1 MKRNVVF
8 LLVVITALLA
18 LMAGCQGGKKS
29 YVGRILP
36 SRIENIPN
44 EDVITE
50 GAEGIEERQF
60 DVTAFHPRM
69 FIGTWCLQ
77 NVQGTAADLVVPAPS
92 GSGMDTWAVGAFP
105 LDIVFGS
112 PERAEEQIPFDD
124 FTYME
129 ATYELADYGVK
140 SGRSDSGIAAAQAA
154 EEMCFRMMYE
164 VIDTTLGVGFTGEV
178 TDERYYNEVVDSVDV
193 FEVDYDFSWS
203 GYELT
208 LKYGGASATYVPATY
223 KGNMQSAVK
232 GFYGANGQSKIPGW
246 SFSPLSMNGDGSGMV
261 STYYDTNIPMKYEF
275 SEDGKFTVVTE
286 HGEEYSYDRYWY
298 SDTCLTLP
306 AGDMKMMYQNGNYL
320 VWNKKDTYLQK
331 IVWPVEETMFVNQ
344 LTIAGKKM
352 GNILWKSVSELIK
365 SGYQTNVDVN
375 LSRIPSG
382 SISPEFELAFRTAHL
397 KVRAINP
404 TDLEIPLGACIVC
417 WYQYDEDSGSVVR
430 KLNYMFSDDIAVC
443 GETTRAEVK
452 EYANLYSIDDNTMI
466 VSSTSIGNL
475 DDYDFSDYSAR
486 VLDGM
491 NGENATAMLVFE
503 MKGDMLHA
511 ITVYIADFF
520 TGNLEHNMEY
530 GKLSDISAASMR
542 ENVRRRDTI
551 AENVVKMFSSE
562 DSVTCD
568 TYGTVFIPWPKIFEY
583 GKAELSD
590 AGKERIDEV
599 IETYKGALQEYDN
612 ISAIEVGVYAGTDL
626 IENGQSFTVAR
637 ADALLEYL
645 NSETSRSR
653 RRDARLY
660 GTEIT
665 SVGYGSA
672 DYLGGKKSVNNV
684 SVRFLMIPE
693 STLGSKDDVSLVLKS
708 PEGKESYDYMKL
720 REEEVGRKMA
730 AFAQKYAGEITH
742 DHYVN
747 KAVGMDWTLPEGW
760 HFFSDDEMI
769 ALNGGSAKELLQDD
783 RPAYVFA
790 AINDSYD
797 RMIDLCLYANEDE
810 MYEEATSEFA
820 ESLYNSYKSYCETSY
835 SDVKAESEDVTIG
848 GRTVKKGTFRF
859 STDEQTF
866 VRKQYYLVFED
877 ACCVI
882 TLSGTEDSEVLDD
895 PGITESAGG
904 SSRIKII
911 DKKSLGLDEEETVE
925 YGVPGHID
933 IYQKRPKPHL
943 R

>member
-1 MKRNVVF
+1 MRNETKCGF
-8 LLVVITALLA
+8 P
-18 LMAGCQGGKKS
+18 
-29 YVGRILP
+29 VGRH
-36 SRIENIPN
+36 N
-44 EDVITE
+44 
-50 GAEGIEERQF
+50 
-60 DVTAFHPRM
+60 
-69 FIGTWCLQ
+69 C
-77 NVQGTAADLVVPAPS
+77 APCTH
-92 GSGMDTWAVGAFP
+92 GR
-105 LDIVFGS
+105 L
-112 PERAEEQIPFDD
+112 
-124 FTYME
+124 
-129 ATYELADYGVK
+129 
-140 SGRSDSGIAAAQAA
+140 SGRK
-154 EEMCFRMMYE
+154 E
-164 VIDTTLGVGFTGEV
+164 VLCRKNF
-178 TDERYYNEVVDSVDV
+178 
-193 FEVDYDFSWS
+193 
-203 GYELT
+203 
-208 LKYGGASATYVPATY
+208 PATY

-246 SFSPLSMNGDGSGMV
+246 SFSPLSMNGDGSGMI

-306 AGDMKMMYQNGNYL
+306 AGDMKMMYQNGYI
-320 VWNKKDTYLQK
+320 VWSKKDTYLQK
-331 IVWPVEETMFVNQ
+331 IVYPVEETMFLNQ

-382 SISPEFELAFRTAHL
+382 SISPEFELVFRTAHL

-542 ENVRRRDTI
+542 ENVRRRNDI
-551 AENVVKMFSSE
+551 AENVKQVFSSQ
-562 DSVTCD
+562 SVTCD
-568 TYGTVFIPWPKIFEY
+568 DYGTVYIPWSEIFQY

-612 ISAIEVGVYAGTDL
+612 ISTIEVGVHARIDL
-626 IENGQSFTVAR
+626 IEDGQSFTVPR
-637 ADALLEYL
+637 AKALEEYL
-645 NSETSRSR
+645 NSETSGFQRKSG
-653 RRDARLY
+653 DLG
-660 GTEIT
+660 GTGIT
-665 SVGYGSA
+665 YAGYGSA
-672 DYLGGKKSVNNV
+672 AFLKGENFGNSI
-684 SVRFLMIPE
+684 SVRFLMTPE
-693 STLGSKDDVSLVLKS
+693 SSLGSDDDVSLVLKA

-720 REEEVGRKMA
+720 REEDVGRELA

-783 RPAYVFA
+783 RPVYVFA

-810 MYEEATSEFA
+810 MYEEAAAEFA
-820 ESLYNSYKSYCETSY
+820 ESLYNSYKSFCVTSY
-835 SDVKAESEDVTIG
+835 SDVKAEAEDVTIG
-848 GRTVKKGTFRF
+848 GRTVKKGTFSF
-859 STDEQTF
+859 SADEQTF
-866 VRKQYYLVFED
+866 VRKQYYLIFED
-877 ACCVI
+877 ASVVI
-882 TLSGTEDSEVLDD
+882 TLGATENCDLLDD
-895 PGITESAGG
+895 PGLTE
-904 SSRIKII
+904 IKN
-911 DKKSLGLDEEETVE
+911 STL
-925 YGVPGHID
+925 
-933 IYQKRPKPHL
+933 PH
-943 R
+943 